1 MPSGYIDIDSA
12 DKSGNFK
19 AYFTSRPYVS
29 DLPRP
34 SGIVIIQEIFGIS
47 PFLKEMANRYAAH
60 GFAVLI
66 PDLFWRQGE
75 ILGELPD
82 QSEVA
87 TQKAFELYK
96 DFDVD
101 KAIEDIAACLRWLRE
116 NENTSAN
123 AAVVGYCLGGLLAF
137 LSGCQLDVEA
147 SIGYYGVGMEKH
159 LKNKN
164 MIRKPMI
171 LHLAEEDGFVSK
183 DIQEELKKTFK
194 ESDLVN
200 IYSYA
205 GADHGFARTGGGN
218 YDKAAAEIS
227 DLRTLS
233 LLKKALIK

>member
-1 MPSGYIDIDSA
+1 M
-12 DKSGNFK
+12 
-19 AYFTSRPYVS
+19 
-29 DLPRP
+29 
-34 SGIVIIQEIFGIS
+34 
-47 PFLKEMANRYAAH
+47 
-60 GFAVLI
+60 
-66 PDLFWRQGE
+66 
-75 ILGELPD
+75 
-82 QSEVA
+82 
-87 TQKAFELYK
+87 
-96 DFDVD
+96 
-101 KAIEDIAACLRWLRE
+101 RE